1 MVGRS
6 PGADVLEDFV
16 TLTRVGVVGNLSDA
30 QLLDQ
35 FLGQPRG
42 DADAAFE
49 AP

>member
-30 QLLDQ
+30 QLLDH
-35 FLGQPRG
+35 FLASRVGTPMQRSRRS
-42 DADAAFE
+42 
-49 AP
+49 